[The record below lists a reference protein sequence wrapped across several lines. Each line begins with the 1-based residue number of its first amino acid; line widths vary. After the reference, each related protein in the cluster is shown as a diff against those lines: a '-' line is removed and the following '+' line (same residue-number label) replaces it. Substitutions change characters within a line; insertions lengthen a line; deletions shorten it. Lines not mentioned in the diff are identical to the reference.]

1 MSATQYLRLTAEFP
15 MHRGGVLHDAT
26 LAYETWGEL
35 TAARDNAVLVCTGL
49 SPSAHAASSALNSAR
64 GWWEDMIGPG
74 RAIDTDRFF
83 VVCVNSLG
91 SCFGSTGPAS
101 INPASG
107 DPYRTDF
114 PVLSLEDIAEG
125 CLRVLASLGVERLH
139 TIVGPSMGG
148 MTALALQLKQPEI
161 ADRFLALSTVCRAPP
176 FSIALRSLQ
185 REIVRRDPQW
195 AGGNYES
202 PGPLSGMRLARK
214 LGMISYRS
222 AVEWRDRFGR
232 ERVAASGEGA
242 DPFGIDFE
250 VESYLEHHAMAFSGE
265 FDANAYLYLSRAMDL
280 FDVADYG
287 GSVSAALS
295 KIRTPTSLV
304 IGVPTDILFPFE
316 AQEEL
321 ARGLDGHG
329 RRCEL
334 IRIDS
339 PLGHDAFLADMDRFR
354 PVVADFFT

>member
-1 MSATQYLRLTAEFP
+1 MSATQFLRLTGPFP
-15 MHRGGVLHDAT
+15 MHRGGVLHEVT

-35 TAARDNAVLVCTGL
+35 NDERNNAVLVCTGL
-49 SPSAHAASSALNSAR
+49 SPSAHAASSAANPAR

-83 VVCVNSLG
+83 VICVNSLG

-101 INPASG
+101 TNPGSG
-107 DPYRTDF
+107 QPYRTEF
-114 PVLSLEDIAEG
+114 PVLSLEDVAEG
-125 CLRVLASLGVERLH
+125 GLRVLSSLEIERLH
-139 TIVGPSMGG
+139 TLVGPSMGG
-148 MTALALQLKQPEI
+148 MTALALQLKRPDVT
-161 ADRFLALSTVCRAPP
+161 DRFLALSTVCRAPP

-195 AGGNYES
+195 AGGNYEP
-202 PGPLSGMRLARK
+202 PGPLAGMRLARK

-222 AVEWRDRFGR
+222 AVEWRERFGR
-232 ERVAASGEGA
+232 ERVAASGEGE

-287 GSVSAALS
+287 GSVAAALA

-304 IGVPTDILFPFE
+304 IGVPTDILFPLE
-316 AQEEL
+316 GQEEL
-321 ARGLDGHG
+321 ARGLDGQG
-329 RRCEL
+329 RRCRMISL
-334 IRIDS
+334 DS

-354 PVVADFFT
+354 PVVAEFFT

>member
-1 MSATQYLRLTAEFP
+1 MSATQYLRLTEPFA
-15 MHRGGVLHDAT
+15 MHRGGVLNEVV
-26 LAYETWGEL
+26 LAYETWGRL
-35 TAARDNAVLVCTGL
+35 SPSGDNAVLVCTGL
-49 SPSAHAASSALNSAR
+49 SPSAHAASSPLNSAR

-74 RAIDTDRFF
+74 RAIDTDRYF

-101 INPASG
+101 INPATG
-107 DPYRTDF
+107 EAYRTAF
-114 PVLSLEDIAEG
+114 PVLSLEDVAEG
-125 CLRVLASLGVERLH
+125 CLRVLESLAVEKLH
-139 TIVGPSMGG
+139 TLVGPSMGG
-148 MTALALQLKQPEI
+148 MTALALQLRRPELTR
-161 ADRFLALSTVCRAPP
+161 RFLALSTVCRAPP

-195 AGGNYES
+195 LGGSYEA
-202 PGPLSGMRLARK
+202 PGPLEGMRLARK

-232 ERVAASGEGA
+232 ERVAGSGEGD

-250 VESYLEHHAMAFSGE
+250 VESYLEHHALAFSGE
-265 FDANAYLYLSRAMDL
+265 FDANSYLYLSRAMDL

-287 GSVSAALS
+287 GSVTTALGR
-295 KIRTPTSLV
+295 IRTETSLV
-304 IGVPTDILFPFE
+304 LGVPTDILFPLE
-316 AQEEL
+316 GQQEL
-321 ARGLDGHG
+321 ARGLEGHG

-334 IRIDS
+334 ISLDS

-354 PVVADFFT
+354 PVVATFFT